1 MNIELENYLH
11 KIEEDIADLPTTS
24 EYDELYENIQ
34 DKNLGQ
40 LFSKLHNNISR
51 LVKRMNTRLPTFN
64 RSNHYWAE
72 ESRDLILCIEVVQE
86 LYYKLRST
94 EYSFNI
100 DSYYFEFFKKGEN
113 FLSKSGGSAIPLGMN
128 KIEVYYTKPIF
139 FKNETTVVKTNN
151 SAYNYQRKLIG
162 EGSYARVYSYKDE
175 FYKKKFIVKV
185 AKNDLTNEELERFE
199 KEFYITKD
207 LNSPYIIEVY
217 SFDSEKN
224 EYYMEYMDT
233 TLYDY
238 IRKYNTKL
246 LDTTRYTIVNQIL
259 HAFNYIHSKNIFH
272 RDISPKNIL
281 IKNYDNTVVAKVSDF
296 GLVKIPDSSLT
307 KFNTEIKGYFNDL
320 SSLKLE
326 GFNNY
331 NMHHEIYALSYLIFF
346 ICTGKENIAGYSG
359 KYEELIKIG
368 MAVDKLSR
376 PKNVIELKKL
386 FDKIIT
392 K

>member
-1 MNIELENYLH
+1 MLGSILIKMNFI
-11 KIEEDIADLPTTS
+11 
-24 EYDELYENIQ
+24 
-34 DKNLGQ
+34 
-40 LFSKLHNNISR
+40 R
-51 LVKRMNTRLPTFN
+51 
-64 RSNHYWAE
+64 
-72 ESRDLILCIEVVQE
+72 
-86 LYYKLRST
+86 
-94 EYSFNI
+94 
-100 DSYYFEFFKKGEN
+100 
-113 FLSKSGGSAIPLGMN
+113 
-128 KIEVYYTKPIF
+128 
-139 FKNETTVVKTNN
+139 
-151 SAYNYQRKLIG
+151 
-162 EGSYARVYSYKDE
+162 
-175 FYKKKFIVKV
+175 KKFIVKV

-217 SFDSEKN
+217 SFDSEKK

-376 PKNVIELKKL
+376 PKNVIELKKI